1 MSDAEQ
7 KWTMRDRVTAIIQNK
22 MPDRLPFIDRM
33 EIWYKSKCQD
43 GTLPAKFKGM
53 SLNEIHREVGI
64 GRQKFT
70 APYAFKLRGV
80 EVVYTF
86 ENENIYREF
95 EPVTEYFPA
104 QWAPDRVPRDKAG
117 STVIEYIAPAGRL
130 SLKYEVAESM
140 IAMSGVEPYL
150 TEHLIKEEGD
160 YRTAEYIIEHTEIVP
175 QFNKIREDEDDL
187 GENGFVVPCLHRIPF
202 QQALLE
208 YLGEIPLF
216 TALYDIPDL
225 LDRLIHVLDQ
235 QMMDILSHLKDLGSI
250 YVEFGDN
257 LDGMMTNP
265 KLFKRYSLPYY
276 QKYADI
282 LHGQGKKV
290 GSHTDGNLKP
300 LLSLLT
306 QSNLDVCES
315 FSPSPLT
322 ECTFEEAWQAW
333 ENGPTIWGGI
343 PSPILEERTSDREF
357 KEYVHRLLT
366 TIGHQAIIIGVG
378 DLLLGNN
385 MIERVQ
391 YIAEQV
397 EKHALNPD

>member
-1 MSDAEQ
+1 MLDPKP
-7 KWTMRDRVTAIIQNK
+7 KWTIKDRVTAILQNK
-22 MPDRLPFIDRM
+22 KPDRLPFIDRM

-43 GTLPAKFKGM
+43 KTLPAKFKGM
-53 SLNEIHREVGI
+53 SLNQIHRDVGI

-70 APYAFKLRGV
+70 APYAFKLNNV

-86 ENENIYREF
+86 ENEIIYREF
-95 EPVTEYFPA
+95 EPLTEYFPA
-104 QWAPDRVPRDKAG
+104 QWAPERVPRDKAG
-117 STVIEYIAPAGRL
+117 VTMIEYIAPPGKL
-130 SLKYEVAESM
+130 SLRYEVAESM
-140 IAMSGVEPYL
+140 ISMSGVEPYL
-150 TEHLIKEEGD
+150 TEHLVKDEGD

-175 QFNKIREDEDDL
+175 QFNKIQEDEADL
-187 GENGFVVPCLHRIPF
+187 GDNGFVVPCLHRIPF

-216 TALYDIPDL
+216 TALYDRPDH

-235 QMMDILSHLKDLGSI
+235 QLLEILNCLKDLESI

-265 KLFKRYSLPYY
+265 KLFEKYSLPYY

-290 GSHTDGNLKP
+290 GNHTDGNLKP
-300 LLSLLT
+300 LLGLLAE
-306 QSNLDVCES
+306 SNLDVCES

-322 ECTFEEAWQAW
+322 ECTFEEAWHEW
-333 ENGPTIWGGI
+333 EKGPLIWGGI
-343 PSPILEERTSDREF
+343 PSPILEERTPEREF
-357 KEYVHRLLT
+357 REFVHGMLT
-366 TIGHQAIIIGVG
+366 TIGNQAMIIGVG
-378 DLLLGNN
+378 DMVLGNN
-385 MIERVQ
+385 LIERVR

-397 EKHALNPD
+397 EKHPLNPE

>member
-1 MSDAEQ
+1 MQAATQ
-7 KWTMRDRVTAIIQNK
+7 KWTMRDRVTAILQRK
-22 MPDRLPFIDRM
+22 KPDRLPFIDRM
-33 EIWYKSKCQD
+33 EIWYKSKGRD

-53 SLNEIHREVGI
+53 SLNEIHTDVGI

-86 ENENIYREF
+86 ENEVIYREF
-95 EPVTEYFPA
+95 EPLTNYFPA
-104 QWAPDRVPRDKAG
+104 QWAPERVPRDKAG
-117 STVIEYIAPAGRL
+117 ATIIEYIAPLGRL

-140 IAMSGVEPYL
+140 IAMSGIEPYL
-150 TEHLIKEEGD
+150 KEHLIKEEGD

-175 QFNKIREDEDDL
+175 QFNQIQADEADL
-187 GENGFVVPCLHRIPF
+187 GDNGFVVPCLHRIPF

-216 TALYDIPDL
+216 TALYDRPHH
-225 LDRLIHVLDQ
+225 LDRLIQVLDQ
-235 QMMDILSHLKDLGSI
+235 QLMEILHCLKDLESI

-265 KLFKRYSLPYY
+265 KLFEKYSLPYY
-276 QKYADI
+276 QKYADL

-300 LLSLLT
+300 LLSLLAE
-306 QSNLDVCES
+306 SNLDVCES

-322 ECTFEEAWQAW
+322 ECTFAEAWQEW
-333 ENGPTIWGGI
+333 ENGPMIWGGI
-343 PSPILEERTSDREF
+343 PSPILEERTHDREF
-357 KEYVHRLLT
+357 EEYIDGLLT
-366 TIGHQAIIIGVG
+366 TIGNQAIIIGVG
-378 DLLLGNN
+378 DMVLGNN
-385 MIERVQ
+385 LIERVR

-397 EKHALNPD
+397 EKHTLNPQ

>member
-1 MSDAEQ
+1 MQDAKQ
-7 KWTMRDRVTAIIQNK
+7 KWTIRDRVTAILQGK
-22 MPDRLPFIDRM
+22 KPDRSPFIDRM
-33 EIWYKSKCQD
+33 EIWHKSKCRD
-43 GTLPAKFKGM
+43 GTLPAEFNGM

-70 APYAFKLRGV
+70 APYAFKLHGV
-80 EVVYTF
+80 EVIYTF
-86 ENENIYREF
+86 ENEIIYREF

-104 QWAPDRVPRDKAG
+104 QWAPERVPRDKAG
-117 STVIEYIAPAGRL
+117 TTIIEYIAPVGKL

-150 TEHLIKEEGD
+150 TEHLIKEEAD

-175 QFNKIREDEDDL
+175 QFKKIQADEDDL
-187 GENGFVVPCLHRIPF
+187 GDNGFVVPCLHRIPF

-208 YLGEIPLF
+208 YIGEIPLF
-216 TALYDIPDL
+216 TALYDRPDH

-235 QMMDILSHLKDLGSI
+235 QLLDILDHLKDLESI

-265 KLFKRYSLPYY
+265 KLFEKYSLPYY

-300 LLSLLT
+300 LLSLLAE
-306 QSNLDVCES
+306 SNLDVCES

-322 ECTFEEAWQAW
+322 ECTFEEAWHEW

-343 PSPILEERTSDREF
+343 PSPILEERTSESEF

-366 TIGHQAIIIGVG
+366 TIGNQAIIIGVG
-378 DLLLGNN
+378 DMVLGNN
-385 MIERVQ
+385 LIERVR

-397 EKHALNPD
+397 EKHTLNPE

>member
-1 MSDAEQ
+1 MWDAKH
-7 KWTMRDRVTAIIQNK
+7 KWTMRDRVTAILQGK
-22 MPDRLPFIDRM
+22 KPDSLPFIDRM
-33 EIWYKSKCQD
+33 EIWHKSKCRD
-43 GTLPAKFKGM
+43 GTLPAEFKGM

-86 ENENIYREF
+86 GNEIIYRES

-104 QWAPDRVPRDKAG
+104 QWAPERVPRDKAG
-117 STVIEYIAPAGRL
+117 TTIIEYIAPVGKL

-150 TEHLIKEEGD
+150 TEHLIKEEAD

-175 QFNKIREDEDDL
+175 QFKKIQADEDDL
-187 GENGFVVPCLHRIPF
+187 GDNGFVVPCLHRIPF

-216 TALYDIPDL
+216 TALYDRPDR

-235 QMMDILSHLKDLGSI
+235 QLLDILGHLKDLESI

-265 KLFKRYSLPYY
+265 KLFKKYSLPYY

-300 LLSLLT
+300 LLSLLAE
-306 QSNLDVCES
+306 SNLDVCES

-322 ECTFEEAWQAW
+322 ECHFEEAWQEW
-333 ENGPTIWGGI
+333 EKGPMIWGGI
-343 PSPILEERTSDREF
+343 PSPILEERTSDSEF
-357 KEYVHRLLT
+357 KEYVHGLLT
-366 TIGHQAIIIGVG
+366 TIGNQAIIIGVG
-378 DLLLGNN
+378 DMVLGNN
-385 MIERVQ
+385 LIERVR

-397 EKHALNPD
+397 ENHTLCPD

>member
-1 MSDAEQ
+1 MQDVKH
-7 KWTMRDRVTAIIQNK
+7 KWTMRDRVTAILQGK
-22 MPDRLPFIDRM
+22 KPDRLPFIDRM
-33 EIWYKSKCQD
+33 EIWHKSKCRD
-43 GTLPAKFKGM
+43 GSLPAEFKGM

-86 ENENIYREF
+86 GDEIIYRES

-104 QWAPDRVPRDKAG
+104 QWAPEQVPRDKAG
-117 STVIEYIAPAGRL
+117 TTIIEYSAAVGKL

-140 IAMSGVEPYL
+140 ITMSGVEPYL
-150 TEHLIKEEGD
+150 TEHLIKEEAD
-160 YRTAEYIIEHTEIVP
+160 YRTVEYIIEHTEIVP
-175 QFNKIREDEDDL
+175 QFNKIKADENDL
-187 GENGFVVPCLHRIPF
+187 GDNGFVVPCLHRIPF

-216 TALYDIPDL
+216 TALYDRPDH

-235 QMMDILSHLKDLGSI
+235 QMLGILDHLKDLESI

-265 KLFKRYSLPYY
+265 RLFEKYSLPYY

-300 LLSLLT
+300 LLRLLAE
-306 QSNLDVCES
+306 SNLDVCES

-322 ECTFEEAWQAW
+322 ECDFKEAWQEW
-333 ENGPTIWGGI
+333 EKGPLIWGGV
-343 PSPILEERTSDREF
+343 PSPILEERTGDREF
-357 KEYVHRLLT
+357 EEYVLGLLT
-366 TIGHQAIIIGVG
+366 TIGNQAFIMGVG
-378 DLLLGNN
+378 DMVLGNN
-385 MIERVQ
+385 LIERVR

-397 EKHALNPD
+397 EDHALKPE

>member
-1 MSDAEQ
+1 MPAAKQ
-7 KWTMRDRVTAIIQNK
+7 KWTIRDRVTAILQSK
-22 MPDRLPFIDRM
+22 KPDRLPFIDRM

-43 GTLPAKFKGM
+43 GTLPAEFNGM

-70 APYAFKLRGV
+70 APYAFKLHGV
-80 EVVYTF
+80 EVIYTF
-86 ENENIYREF
+86 ENEIIYREF

-104 QWAPDRVPRDKAG
+104 QWAPERVPRDKAG
-117 STVIEYIAPAGRL
+117 TTIIEYIAPVGKL

-150 TEHLIKEEGD
+150 TEHLIKEEAD

-175 QFNKIREDEDDL
+175 QFKKIQADEDDL
-187 GENGFVVPCLHRIPF
+187 GDNGFVVPCLHRIPF

-216 TALYDIPDL
+216 TALYDRPDR

-235 QMMDILSHLKDLGSI
+235 QLLEILHLLKDLESI

-265 KLFKRYSLPYY
+265 KLFKKYSLPYY

-300 LLSLLT
+300 LLSLLAE
-306 QSNLDVCES
+306 SNLDVCES

-322 ECTFEEAWQAW
+322 ECHFEEARHEWAK
-333 ENGPTIWGGI
+333 GPMIWGGI
-343 PSPILEERTSDREF
+343 PSPILEERTSDSEF
-357 KEYVHRLLT
+357 KEYVHGLLT
-366 TIGHQAIIIGVG
+366 TIGNQAIIIGVG
-378 DLLLGNN
+378 DMVLGNN
-385 MIERVQ
+385 LIERVR

-397 EKHALNPD
+397 ETHTLNPD

>member
-1 MSDAEQ
+1 VSFKVRQLQQQWKSETMQDAKQ
-7 KWTMRDRVTAIIQNK
+7 KWTMRDRVTAILQSK
-22 MPDRLPFIDRM
+22 QPDRLPFIDRM

-43 GTLPAKFKGM
+43 GTLPVKFRGM
-53 SLNEIHREVGI
+53 SLNEIHSDVGI

-70 APYAFKLRGV
+70 APYAFKLGGV

-86 ENENIYREF
+86 ENEIIYREF

-104 QWAPDRVPRDKAG
+104 QWAPERLPRDKAG
-117 STVIEYIAPAGRL
+117 VTIIEYVAPVGKL

-140 IAMSGVEPYL
+140 IAMSGIEPYL
-150 TEHLIKEEGD
+150 TERLIKEESD

-175 QFNKIREDEDDL
+175 QFNKIKAEEDDL

-216 TALYDIPDL
+216 TALYDRPHH

-235 QMMDILSHLKDLGSI
+235 QLLDILDHLKELDSI

-265 KLFKRYSLPYY
+265 KLFEKYSLPYY
-276 QKYADI
+276 QKYADR

-300 LLSLLT
+300 LLGLLAE
-306 QSNLDVCES
+306 SDLDVCES

-322 ECTFEEAWQAW
+322 ECTFEEAWHEW
-333 ENGPTIWGGI
+333 ENGPMIWGGI
-343 PSPILEERTSDREF
+343 PIWF
-357 KEYVHRLLT
+357 
-366 TIGHQAIIIGVG
+366 
-378 DLLLGNN
+378 
-385 MIERVQ
+385 
-391 YIAEQV
+391 
-397 EKHALNPD
+397 

>member
-1 MSDAEQ
+1 MQTAKH
-7 KWTMRDRVTAIIQNK
+7 KWTIRDRVTAILQNK
-22 MPDRLPFIDRM
+22 KPDRLPFIDRM
-33 EIWYKSKCQD
+33 EIWHKSKCQD
-43 GTLPAKFKGM
+43 GTLPAEFNGM

-70 APYAFKLRGV
+70 APYAFKLRDV
-80 EVVYTF
+80 AIVYTF
-86 ENENIYREF
+86 ENEIIYREF

-104 QWAPDRVPRDKAG
+104 QWAPEQVPRDKAG
-117 STVIEYIAPAGRL
+117 KTIIEYIAPVGKL

-140 IAMSGVEPYL
+140 IVMSGVEPYL
-150 TEHLIKEEGD
+150 TEHLIKEESD
-160 YRTAEYIIEHTEIVP
+160 YRTAEHIIEHTEIVP
-175 QFNKIREDEDDL
+175 QFNKIQADEDDL
-187 GENGFVVPCLHRIPF
+187 GDNGFVVPCLHRIPF

-216 TALYDIPDL
+216 TALYDRPDR

-235 QMMDILSHLKDLGSI
+235 QLLDILGHLKNLESI

-265 KLFKRYSLPYY
+265 KLFKKYSLPCY

-300 LLSLLT
+300 LLSLLAE
-306 QSNLDVCES
+306 SNLDVCES

-322 ECTFEEAWQAW
+322 ECTFEETWQEW
-333 ENGPTIWGGI
+333 EKGPMIWGGI
-343 PSPILEERTSDREF
+343 PSPR
-357 KEYVHRLLT
+357 
-366 TIGHQAIIIGVG
+366 
-378 DLLLGNN
+378 
-385 MIERVQ
+385 
-391 YIAEQV
+391 
-397 EKHALNPD
+397 

>member
-1 MSDAEQ
+1 MPAAKQ
-7 KWTMRDRVTAIIQNK
+7 KWTMRDRVTAILQNK
-22 MPDRLPFIDRM
+22 KPDRLPFIDRM
-33 EIWYKSKCQD
+33 EIWYKSKSQD
-43 GTLPAKFKGM
+43 GTLPAEFKGM
-53 SLNEIHREVGI
+53 SLNEIHKEVGI

-80 EVVYTF
+80 EVIYTF
-86 ENENIYREF
+86 ENEIIYRES

-104 QWAPDRVPRDKAG
+104 QWAPERVPRDKAG
-117 STVIEYIAPAGRL
+117 STIIEYIAPVGKL

-140 IAMSGVEPYL
+140 IALSGIEPYL

-175 QFNKIREDEDDL
+175 QFSKIREDEDDL
-187 GENGFVVPCLHRIPF
+187 GNNGFVVPCLHRIPF

-208 YLGEIPLF
+208 YIGEIPLF
-216 TALYDIPDL
+216 TALYDMPQH

-235 QMMDILSHLKDLGSI
+235 QLMEILYRLKNLESI

-265 KLFKRYSLPYY
+265 KLFGKYSLPYY

-290 GSHTDGNLKP
+290 GSHTDGNIKP
-300 LLSLLT
+300 LLRMLAE
-306 QSNLDVCES
+306 SNLDVCES

-322 ECTFEEAWQAW
+322 ECTFEEAWHEW

-343 PSPILEERTSDREF
+343 PSPILEERTSESEF

-366 TIGHQAIIIGVG
+366 TIGNQAIIIGVG
-378 DLLLGNN
+378 DMVLGNN
-385 MIERVQ
+385 LIERVR

-397 EKHALNPD
+397 EKHTLNPE

>member
-1 MSDAEQ
+1 MQNATH
-7 KWTMRDRVTAIIQNK
+7 KWTMRDRVAAVLQGK
-22 MPDRLPFIDRM
+22 KPDRLPFIDRM
-33 EIWYKSKCQD
+33 EIWYKSKCRD
-43 GTLPAKFKGM
+43 GTLPAEYKGM

-70 APYAFKLRGV
+70 APYAFKLHDV

-86 ENENIYREF
+86 ENEIIYREF
-95 EPVTEYFPA
+95 EPITEYFPA
-104 QWAPDRVPRDKAG
+104 QWAPERVPRDKAG
-117 STVIEYIAPAGRL
+117 TTIIEYIATVGKL

-150 TEHLIKEEGD
+150 TEHLIKAEAD

-175 QFNKIREDEDDL
+175 QFNKIQADEDTL
-187 GENGFVVPCLHRIPF
+187 GDNGFVVPCLHRIPF

-216 TALYDIPDL
+216 TALYDRPDH

-235 QMMDILSHLKDLGSI
+235 QLLDILEHLKDLESI

-265 KLFKRYSLPYY
+265 RLFKKYSLPYY
-276 QKYADI
+276 QKYAGI

-300 LLSLLT
+300 LLSLLAE
-306 QSNLDVCES
+306 SNLDVCES

-322 ECTFEEAWQAW
+322 ECDFKEAWQEW
-333 ENGPTIWGGI
+333 EKGPMIWGGI
-343 PSPILEERTSDREF
+343 PSPILEERTGDNEF
-357 KEYVHRLLT
+357 KEYVHGLLT
-366 TIGHQAIIIGVG
+366 TIGNQAIIIGVG
-378 DLLLGNN
+378 DMVLGNN
-385 MIERVQ
+385 LIERVR
-391 YIAEQV
+391 YIAKQV
-397 EKHALNPD
+397 ENHTLSPE